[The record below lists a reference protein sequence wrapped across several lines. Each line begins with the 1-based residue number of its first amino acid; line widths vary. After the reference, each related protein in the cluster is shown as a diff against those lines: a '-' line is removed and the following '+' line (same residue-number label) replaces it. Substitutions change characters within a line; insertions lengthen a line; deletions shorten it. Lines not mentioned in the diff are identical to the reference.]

1 MPVGLFHLSF
11 RDFLLDPETR
21 LDHFPEY
28 IRNGEINRA
37 AWLESS
43 SGELRSD
50 SRAVDEIRVDQAS
63 GMPTTAFEG
72 SRVPASTS
80 TTSPT
85 RGRSTPAPTASSTL
99 IEPTIP
105 SPEVLLL
112 PNDRSRF
119 EQHEPILCT
128 RIILIAP
135 SRIFDPHLRPATAR
149 SGNTWKPRV
158 FGALPARYIANVSFK
173 ASKRQSHKS
182 FMQCYDCQLRI
193 RWK

>member
-1 MPVGLFHLSF
+1 MSCVQIHERSMRFVLIKLQACRQQLLKAPV
-11 RDFLLDPETR
+11 FLRALPQHRR
-21 LDHFPEY
+21 LIH
-28 IRNGEINRA
+28 
-37 AWLESS
+37 SS
-43 SGELRSD
+43 SPCLHLDYHLR
-50 SRAVDEIRVDQAS
+50 
-63 GMPTTAFEG
+63 
-72 SRVPASTS
+72 
-80 TTSPT
+80 
-85 RGRSTPAPTASSTL
+85 TL
-99 IEPTIP
+99 IKPTIP

-119 EQHEPILCT
+119 EQHERILCT

-182 FMQCYDCQLRI
+182 FMQCYDGQLRI